1 MSNKIVQLEN
11 EAGDNIYPL
20 AGGALTG
27 SISKTMLEEGV
38 FEGPELSEPSSV
50 AYVATDNI
58 QDGAVTS
65 DKIDWTTQTID
76 LTSLAPA
83 SSERV
88 YATVRGKFVILGFE
102 NLRLNGSGSYTETI
116 QLPSSLYPDKGY
128 CAGAA
133 ALNSNYEP
141 VGPATVT
148 TGSNGQVRF
157 RVNSSNAAIVRGQ
170 ICYYTA

>member
-76 LTSLAPA
+76 LTSLA
-83 SSERV
+83 
-88 YATVRGKFVILGFE
+88 VILGFE